1 MGGDGSEHMKFLSS
15 ETLNSEISMLDIVTM
30 VEDAYREE
38 GKGRVVSSPRN
49 QLRSEETHTFFNVLP
64 CLLPK
69 LGVVGVNT
77 YTGGNKGAPLMQKVI
92 LLFSSDDGGL
102 LAILEADWISWM
114 RTGASSGVATKFLA
128 KEDASRVGIFG
139 SGRQA
144 RSQLWAVSA
153 VRELTEAL
161 VYSPNQEHRENYA
174 SDMSEKL
181 GIEVCAVDSADAV
194 LEQSEI
200 ICTATT
206 SHTPVFDGGAVAP
219 GTHVNVIGQ
228 HYPDRRE
235 VDTKLISKSKLVVD
249 DRERA
254 WQEDGELLIPLAEKA
269 IDKTSIHGSLGEVVA
284 KVKAG
289 REGDEITLFS
299 SGGIASEVLAVAA
312 GVYRVAE
319 ENGLGQEIE
328 WNGPIELK

>member
-1 MGGDGSEHMKFLSS
+1 M
-15 ETLNSEISMLDIVTM
+15 
-30 VEDAYREE
+30 
-38 GKGRVVSSPRN
+38 
-49 QLRSEETHTFFNVLP
+49 
-64 CLLPK
+64 
-69 LGVVGVNT
+69 
-77 YTGGNKGAPLMQKVI
+77 
-92 LLFSSDDGGL
+92 
-102 LAILEADWISWM
+102 
-114 RTGASSGVATKFLA
+114 
-128 KEDASRVGIFG
+128 
-139 SGRQA
+139 
-144 RSQLWAVSA
+144 
-153 VRELTEAL
+153 
-161 VYSPNQEHRENYA
+161 
-174 SDMSEKL
+174 
-181 GIEVCAVDSADAV
+181 
-194 LEQSEI
+194 
-200 ICTATT
+200 
-206 SHTPVFDGGAVAP
+206 
-219 GTHVNVIGQ
+219 NVIGQ